1 MNIAEEIRRLCREKN
16 AIIMAHYYQ
25 RPEIQDIADFVGDSL
40 ALAQVA
46 AKTDA
51 DIIVMCGVHF
61 MAETA
66 KILCPDKK
74 VLIPAPE
81 AGCSLADSCKA
92 ADLAA
97 WKVAHPNHMVVSY
110 VNTSAAVKA
119 LTDVVV
125 TSSNALKIVKQLPE
139 DRPILFGPDQN
150 LGGYINRMTGRSMEL
165 WNGGCHVHARFSEEA
180 LLALKEQYPTAKVLA
195 HPECKQSILQ
205 HADVIGSTQ
214 ALLDY
219 AKQSMADTKNSLPF
233 REGMGVGSL
242 LAIGEIGLDYHWDTT
257 FKEQQHEALREQM
270 RWAEQYHLPVMIHSR
285 DATEDTLKIL
295 REFPTVKGVMHC
307 FSGSHEVAQQ
317 VVEMGY
323 YLGIGGVLTFKNCK
337 LAEHLVGIPLERLV
351 LETDAPYMAPVPHR
365 GKRNES
371 RWMWYVVERLAQ
383 VYNCTPEHVNEVT
396 TANAKALFVINL

>member
-1 MNIAEEIRRLCREKN
+1 MNIVEEIRQLCQEKN

-66 KILCPDKK
+66 KILCPNKK

-92 ADLAA
+92 TDLAV
-97 WKVAHPNHMVVSY
+97 WKAAHPDHMVVSY

-139 DRPILFGPDQN
+139 DKPILFGPDQN
-150 LGGYINRMTGRSMEL
+150 LGGYINRMTGRKMDL

-180 LLALKEQYPTAKVLA
+180 LLQLKAQYPNAKVLA
-195 HPECKQSILQ
+195 HPECKASILQ

-219 AKQSMADTKNSLPF
+219 AKKSVQSLPLQGES
-233 REGMGVGSL
+233 EGASFIIATESGIL
-242 LAIGEIGLDYHWDTT
+242 
-257 FKEQQHEALREQM
+257 HEMQKACPEVEFIPVPAEGGGCNECEYMRMCTLQNLREC
-270 RWAEQYHLPVMIHSR
+270 L
-285 DATEDTLKIL
+285 
-295 REFPTVKGVMHC
+295 F
-307 FSGSHEVAQQ
+307 HE
-317 VVEMGY
+317 
-323 YLGIGGVLTFKNCK
+323 N
-337 LAEHLVGIPLERLV
+337 
-351 LETDAPYMAPVPHR
+351 
-365 GKRNES
+365 
-371 RWMWYVVERLAQ
+371 
-383 VYNCTPEHVNEVT
+383 NEVIVDEDV
-396 TANAKALFVINL
+396 ARYAIRPIQRMLEMS

>member
-1 MNIAEEIRRLCREKN
+1 MNNLSEQIRTLCQEKN

-25 RPEIQDIADFVGDSL
+25 RPEIQDVADFVGDSL
-40 ALAQVA
+40 ALAQQA

-97 WKVAHPNHMVVSY
+97 WKAAHPDHMVVSY

-139 DRPILFGPDQN
+139 DKPILFGPDQN
-150 LGGYINRMTGRSMEL
+150 LGGYINRMTGRNMDL

-180 LLALKEQYPTAKVLA
+180 LLALKEQYPDAKVLA
-195 HPECKQSILQ
+195 HPECKASILQ

-214 ALLDY
+214 ALLNY
-219 AKQSMADTKNSLPF
+219 AIANSSLERPISNSEASHIQCIIATESGILHEMQKACHEVEF
-233 REGMGVGSL
+233 IAVPAVMDDMTICQCNECEYMRMCNLENLYFCLREES
-242 LAIGEIGLDYHWDTT
+242 GEIIVD
-257 FKEQQHEALREQM
+257 EAI
-270 RWAEQYHLPVMIHSR
+270 AK
-285 DATEDTLKIL
+285 DAIRPIQRML
-295 REFPTVKGVMHC
+295 
-307 FSGSHEVAQQ
+307 
-317 VVEMGY
+317 EM
-323 YLGIGGVLTFKNCK
+323 
-337 LAEHLVGIPLERLV
+337 
-351 LETDAPYMAPVPHR
+351 
-365 GKRNES
+365 S
-371 RWMWYVVERLAQ
+371 
-383 VYNCTPEHVNEVT
+383 
-396 TANAKALFVINL
+396 

>member
-1 MNIAEEIRRLCREKN
+1 MNIVEEIRALCQEKN

-25 RPEIQDIADFVGDSL
+25 RPEIQDVADFVGDSL

-66 KILCPDKK
+66 KILCPNKK

-219 AKQSMADTKNSLPF
+219 AKQSMADTKNSLPL
-233 REGMGVGSL
+233 REGMGVGL
-242 LAIGEIGLDYHWDTT
+242 QFI
-257 FKEQQHEALREQM
+257 
-270 RWAEQYHLPVMIHSR
+270 V
-285 DATEDTLKIL
+285 ATESGILHEMQKSCPEVEFIAVPAEGGGCNECEYMRMCTLENL
-295 REFPTVKGVMHC
+295 RDC
-307 FSGSHEVAQQ
+307 
-317 VVEMGY
+317 
-323 YLGIGGVLTFKNCK
+323 LL
-337 LAEHLVGIPLERLV
+337 
-351 LETDAPYMAPVPHR
+351 
-365 GKRNES
+365 NES
-371 RWMWYVVERLAQ
+371 NEIAVEETIAHDAIRPIQRML
-383 VYNCTPEHVNEVT
+383 EMS
-396 TANAKALFVINL
+396 

>member
-1 MNIAEEIRRLCREKN
+1 MNLSDQIRTLCKQKN

-25 RPEIQDIADFVGDSL
+25 RPEIQDVADFVGDSL

-92 ADLAA
+92 EDLAA
-97 WKVAHPNHMVVSY
+97 WKAMHPDHLVVSY

-125 TSSNALKIVKQLPE
+125 TSSNALKIVNQLPE
-139 DRPILFGPDQN
+139 DKPILFGPDQN
-150 LGGYINRMTGRSMEL
+150 LGGYINSMTGRKMDL

-180 LLALKEQYPTAKVLA
+180 LMALKEQYPDAKVLA
-195 HPECKQSILQ
+195 HPECKASILQ

-214 ALLDY
+214 ALLNF
-219 AKQSMADTKNSLPF
+219 AISNSSSERPISNNKASHIRYIIATESGILHEMQKSCPEVEF
-233 REGMGVGSL
+233 IAVPAVMDDMTICQCNECEYMRMCSLENLRDCLREEL
-242 LAIGEIGLDYHWDTT
+242 GEILVDDTVA
-257 FKEQQHEALREQM
+257 K
-270 RWAEQYHLPVMIHSR
+270 
-285 DATEDTLKIL
+285 DAIKPIQRML
-295 REFPTVKGVMHC
+295 
-307 FSGSHEVAQQ
+307 
-317 VVEMGY
+317 EM
-323 YLGIGGVLTFKNCK
+323 
-337 LAEHLVGIPLERLV
+337 
-351 LETDAPYMAPVPHR
+351 
-365 GKRNES
+365 S
-371 RWMWYVVERLAQ
+371 
-383 VYNCTPEHVNEVT
+383 
-396 TANAKALFVINL
+396 

>member
-1 MNIAEEIRRLCREKN
+1 MNNLSEEIRALCQEKN

-25 RPEIQDIADFVGDSL
+25 RPEIQDVADFVGDSL
-40 ALAQVA
+40 ALAQQA

-92 ADLAA
+92 TDLAA
-97 WKVAHPNHMVVSY
+97 WKAAHPDHMVVSY

-139 DRPILFGPDQN
+139 DQPILFGPDQN
-150 LGGYINRMTGRSMEL
+150 LGGYINRMTGRKMDL

-180 LLALKEQYPTAKVLA
+180 LLQLKEQYPDAKVLA

-214 ALLDY
+214 ALLNY
-219 AKQSMADTKNSLPF
+219 AIANS
-233 REGMGVGSL
+233 SL
-242 LAIGEIGLDYHWDTT
+242 ERPISNSPSPIANSQFI
-257 FKEQQHEALREQM
+257 
-270 RWAEQYHLPVMIHSR
+270 V
-285 DATEDTLKIL
+285 ATESGILHEMQKACPEVEFIAVPAEGGGCNECEYMRMCTLQNL
-295 REFPTVKGVMHC
+295 YDC
-307 FSGSHEVAQQ
+307 LQ
-317 VVEMGY
+317 
-323 YLGIGGVLTFKNCK
+323 
-337 LAEHLVGIPLERLV
+337 
-351 LETDAPYMAPVPHR
+351 
-365 GKRNES
+365 NES
-371 RWMWYVVERLAQ
+371 NEI
-383 VYNCTPEHVNEVT
+383 HVDESI
-396 TANAKALFVINL
+396 AKDAIRPIQRMLEMS

>member
-1 MNIAEEIRRLCREKN
+1 MNIVEEIRQLCQEKN

-97 WKVAHPNHMVVSY
+97 WKAAHPDHMVVSY

-139 DRPILFGPDQN
+139 DKPILFGPDQN
-150 LGGYINRMTGRSMEL
+150 LGGYINRMTGRKMDL

-180 LLALKEQYPTAKVLA
+180 LLQLKEQYPNAKVLA

-205 HADVIGSTQ
+205 HADIIGSTQ
-214 ALLDY
+214 ALLNF
-219 AKQSMADTKNSLPF
+219 AISHSSSERPISNSEASHIRYIIATESGILHEMQKACPEVEF
-233 REGMGVGSL
+233 IPVPAEGGGCNECEYMRMCTL
-242 LAIGEIGLDYHWDTT
+242 
-257 FKEQQHEALREQM
+257 QNLRECLFHENNEVIVDEDV
-270 RWAEQYHLPVMIHSR
+270 AR
-285 DATEDTLKIL
+285 DAIRPIQRML
-295 REFPTVKGVMHC
+295 
-307 FSGSHEVAQQ
+307 
-317 VVEMGY
+317 EM
-323 YLGIGGVLTFKNCK
+323 
-337 LAEHLVGIPLERLV
+337 
-351 LETDAPYMAPVPHR
+351 
-365 GKRNES
+365 S
-371 RWMWYVVERLAQ
+371 
-383 VYNCTPEHVNEVT
+383 
-396 TANAKALFVINL
+396 

>member
-1 MNIAEEIRRLCREKN
+1 MNIVEQIRTLCKEKN

-25 RPEIQDIADFVGDSL
+25 RPEIQDVAHFVGDSL

-97 WKVAHPNHMVVSY
+97 WKKAHPDHMIVSY

-139 DRPILFGPDQN
+139 DKPILFGPDQN
-150 LGGYINRMTGRSMEL
+150 LGGYINRMTGRTMDL

-180 LLALKEQYPTAKVLA
+180 LLALKAQYPNAKVLA
-195 HPECKQSILQ
+195 HPECKATILQ

-219 AKQSMADTKNSLPF
+219 AKNANRQSLIANCQF
-233 REGMGVGSL
+233 IV
-242 LAIGEIGLDYHWDTT
+242 
-257 FKEQQHEALREQM
+257 
-270 RWAEQYHLPVMIHSR
+270 
-285 DATEDTLKIL
+285 ATESGILHEMQKACPEVEFIAVPAVMDDLTICQCNECEYMRMCTLQNL
-295 REFPTVKGVMHC
+295 LDC
-307 FSGSHEVAQQ
+307 
-317 VVEMGY
+317 
-323 YLGIGGVLTFKNCK
+323 LL
-337 LAEHLVGIPLERLV
+337 
-351 LETDAPYMAPVPHR
+351 
-365 GKRNES
+365 NES
-371 RWMWYVVERLAQ
+371 NEIVVDEAI
-383 VYNCTPEHVNEVT
+383 
-396 TANAKALFVINL
+396 AKDAIRPIQRMLEMS